1 MSDRQVQRK
10 IKALLG
16 ISPLEALK
24 QFRLKKARKQL
35 EKGDQIGVVAQT
47 CGFSSQ
53 SYFGR
58 CFKEEFNMTPKAF
71 QQSFQ

>member
-1 MSDRQVQRK
+1 
-10 IKALLG
+10 LG

-24 QFRLKKARKQL
+24 QYRLKQAKVRL
-35 EKGDQIGVVAQT
+35 EAGEQIGIVAQT

-58 CFKEEFNMTPKAF
+58 CFKDKFEMTPKAF
-71 QQSFQ
+71 QQSLK